1 MFLKALNPTLTLKF
15 RLFLCNPVGIQPY
28 FCCALFREL
37 FFKAYVFDILHA
49 KKFCLKCK
57 AQPIF
62 SGCRSIIFASVL
74 QRTYIQELNWQKVT
88 RKHEKFAAKKETHI
102 TLDFMC
108 GI

>member
-1 MFLKALNPTLTLKF
+1 MQSTANFK
-15 RLFLCNPVGIQPY
+15 RL
-28 FCCALFREL
+28 
-37 FFKAYVFDILHA
+37 
-49 KKFCLKCK
+49 
-57 AQPIF
+57 
-62 SGCRSIIFASVL
+62 SIYNFASVL